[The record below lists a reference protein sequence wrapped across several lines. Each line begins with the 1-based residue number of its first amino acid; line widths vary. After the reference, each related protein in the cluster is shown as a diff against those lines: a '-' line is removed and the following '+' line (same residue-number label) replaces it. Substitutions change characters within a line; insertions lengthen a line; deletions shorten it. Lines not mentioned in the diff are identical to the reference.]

1 MVKTKLRALVA
12 SLNTAGYEL
21 SYAELRERHQGSVN
35 RAVIAAELLKKDYIF
50 MEYLMVPFG
59 FVQKL
64 SAWKENRI

>member
-1 MVKTKLRALVA
+1 MVKTKLRAPVA

-21 SYAELRERHQGSVN
+21 SYAELRERHQGNVN
-35 RAVIAAELLKKDYIF
+35 RAVIAAELLRKGYMF
-50 MEYLMVPFG
+50 MKCLMVPYG